1 VTIPPRATVDAA
13 LRPTRAEIDLD
24 AIRHNVRVVRDL
36 VETDVWAVVKA
47 DAYGHGATECAR
59 AMVEAGAR
67 GLCVALVE
75 EGLELRDAGIT
86 APVLVMSG
94 IYREGLG
101 EALAAGLT
109 PVVHDPSHLDTL
121 AALKRPAEVHLK
133 VDTGMSRLGITSR
146 DLPRVAQRLA
156 RMEHVRVSGLMTHF
170 ANADLD
176 DPSFTDVQL
185 ARFADVRNVVAAA
198 GLAPTVFHAANSAGA
213 FRFPESRLSFVR
225 PGITLYGVAPFPHAG
240 PALLPAFRLRTE
252 ILAIREVGP
261 GTPIGYAGA
270 YVAGRTTVVAT
281 IPIGYADGFWRRL
294 SSDAEVL
301 VHGTR
306 ARVIGNVS
314 MDMAMLDVS
323 MLARSREGIAVGD
336 EVVLLGA
343 QKGARGV
350 ADMIRA
356 EEIAA
361 RVGTIPYEV
370 LCAVSRRVPRS
381 YRGARDDD
389 DPAVGP
395 AT

>member
-47 DAYGHGATECAR
+47 DAYGHGATECAH
-59 AMVEAGAR
+59 AMVEAGAS

-75 EGLELRDAGIT
+75 EGLELRDAGVT

-94 IYREGLG
+94 IYREALG
-101 EALAAGLT
+101 EAIAADLT
-109 PVVHDPSHLDTL
+109 PVIHDPAHLDTL
-121 AALKRPAEVHLK
+121 AALRGPAEVHLK
-133 VDTGMSRLGITSR
+133 VDTGMSRLGITAR
-146 DLPRVAQRLA
+146 ELPKVAARLA
-156 RMEHVRVSGLMTHF
+156 GMKHVRVSGLMTHF

-176 DPSFTDVQL
+176 DPSFTEVQL
-185 ARFADVRNVVAAA
+185 ARFADARHVVADA
-198 GLAPTVFHAANSAGA
+198 GLAPSVFHAANSAGA
-213 FRFPESRLSFVR
+213 FRFPDARFSFVR

-270 YVAGRTTVVAT
+270 FVTGRTMVVAT

-336 EVVLLGA
+336 EVVLLGSQA
-343 QKGARGV
+343 APSGV
-350 ADMIRA
+350 ADTIRA

-361 RVGTIPYEV
+361 RAGTIPYEV

-381 YRGARDDD
+381 YRGTHEAGA
-389 DPAVGP
+389 P
-395 AT
+395 